1 MFPEAGCNFKKPQAL
16 TIMFTSP
23 EKILDM
29 CLFYCLQCCGNTCY
43 RVSEKDRRKRK
54 DFEVRY
60 EIMCGPLHLLV
71 LNLKIG

>member
-54 DFEVRY
+54 DF
-60 EIMCGPLHLLV
+60 
-71 LNLKIG
+71 